1 MLKNRILS
9 GLLMGALLI
18 SAAVWLPPFHLG
30 ILLILSALT
39 FAAMMEFYR
48 LLDAAKIGNYKFLGI
63 LFGILLLMSTWS
75 RTQAD
80 GLPDVSAVIIFLFIV
95 SVFTRQLAVKTTD
108 GGFLPVAGTL
118 LGFFY
123 VAFMLD
129 FMARLLF
136 SWGDVEGRALVIY
149 MIIVVKSTDI
159 GAYFI
164 GCATGRHK
172 LIPHI
177 SPAKSW
183 EGCFGGI
190 AVAVAVSVIWQM
202 VSRGNL
208 GVVHFSILQAVIM
221 GLLLSVT
228 GIIGDLMESLF
239 KRAAAVKDSSS
250 VIKGMGGLL
259 DVIDSLLPA
268 APVLYIFAH
277 TFLK

>member
-1 MLKNRILS
+1 MLKNRVLS

-18 SAAVWLPPFHLG
+18 SAVVWMPDFYFG
-30 ILLILSALT
+30 ILLIFAFLVVAALI
-39 FAAMMEFYR
+39 EFYR
-48 LLDAAKIGNYKFLGI
+48 LLDAAKIGNYKFIGSF
-63 LFGILLLMSTWS
+63 FGVLLLSATWA

-80 GLPDVSAVIIFLFIV
+80 IPDVSGIIIFLFIA
-95 SVFTRQLAVKTTD
+95 SVFIRQLAIKVTD
-108 GGFLPVAGTL
+108 GGFLPVAGTV

-123 VAFMLD
+123 IAFLLD

-136 SWGDVEGRALVIY
+136 DWDGREGRLLLIY
-149 MIIVVKSTDI
+149 MIVVVKFTDI

-183 EGCFGGI
+183 EGCFGGV
-190 AVAVAVSVIWQM
+190 AVATAVSVIWQL

-221 GLLLSVT
+221 GVLLSVT
-228 GIIGDLMESLF
+228 GIVGDLIESLF

-250 VIKGMGGLL
+250 VIRGMGGLL

-268 APVLYIFAH
+268 SPVLYIFAH
-277 TFLK
+277 LFLK

>member
-18 SAAVWLPPFHLG
+18 SAVVWMPDFHVG
-30 ILLILSALT
+30 ILLILAFLAV
-39 FAAMMEFYR
+39 AAMIEFYR
-48 LLDAAKIGNYKFLGI
+48 LLDAAKIGNYKFLGVF
-63 LFGILLLMSTWS
+63 FGVLLLAATWA
-75 RTQAD
+75 RAQAD
-80 GLPDVSAVIIFLFIV
+80 IPDVSSVVIFLFIV
-95 SVFTRQLAVKTTD
+95 SVFIRQLAEKTTD

-123 VAFMLD
+123 VAFLLD

-136 SWGDVEGRALVIY
+136 SWGDHEGRMLLIY
-149 MIIVVKSTDI
+149 MIVVVKFTDI
-159 GAYFI
+159 GAFFI

-183 EGCFGGI
+183 EGCFGGV
-190 AVAVAVSVIWQM
+190 AVAVAVSVIWQL
-202 VSRGNL
+202 VSRGDL
-208 GVVHFSILQAVIM
+208 GVVRFSILQAVIM
-221 GLLLSVT
+221 GVLLAIT
-228 GIIGDLMESLF
+228 GIVGDLIESLF
-239 KRAAAVKDSSS
+239 KRAASVKDSSS

-268 APVLYIFAH
+268 APVFYIFAH
-277 TFLK
+277 LFLK

>member
-1 MLKNRILS
+1 
-9 GLLMGALLI
+9 MGALLI
-18 SAAVWLPPFHLG
+18 SAVVWMPAFHVG
-30 ILLILSALT
+30 ILLILAALT
-39 FAAMMEFYR
+39 LAAMIEFYR
-48 LLDAAKIGNYKFLGI
+48 LLDAAGVGSYKLLGI
-63 LFGILLLMSTWS
+63 FFGLLLLTATWL
-75 RTQAD
+75 RTQAE
-80 GLPDVSAVIIFLFIV
+80 GMPDVSILVIFSLFAAVCI
-95 SVFTRQLAVKTTD
+95 RQLAVMRTE
-108 GGFLPVAGTL
+108 GAFLPVAGTL

-123 VAFMLD
+123 IAFMLD
-129 FMARLLF
+129 FIARLLF
-136 SWGDVEGRALVIY
+136 SWGAEEGRLLVIY
-149 MIIVVKSTDI
+149 MFIVVKFTDI

-164 GCATGRHK
+164 GCAIGRHK

-190 AVAVAVSVIWQM
+190 AVAVTVSVIWQL

-221 GLLLSVT
+221 GVLLSVT
-228 GIIGDLMESLF
+228 GIVGDLIESLF

-250 VIKGMGGLL
+250 VIRGMGGLL

-277 TFLK
+277 LFLK